1 MAESYK
7 SGEIRKS
14 ELKYMNNIFTFDKRM
29 AKEIMVLRNEMV
41 SLSLDEDSI
50 SNLQETVKQ
59 TKYTRYPVVRE
70 DKDNVIGV
78 INMKEVLFSMLTKDF
93 SIKKHQIEPFVQP
106 VIHVIETIPIYK
118 LLLKMQ
124 KERTHMA
131 ILIDEYGGTS
141 GLVTVEDIIEEIVG
155 EIRDEF
161 DADEVPHIR
170 ELGKDH
176 YLLNAK
182 LLISDVNSLLGTDL
196 SDAEVDTLGGWFLTQ
211 NIDAEPESAIE
222 YDGYSFKVKDI
233 NSHHILFIEV
243 KKAE

>member
-1 MAESYK
+1 
-7 SGEIRKS
+7 
-14 ELKYMNNIFTFDKRM
+14 
-29 AKEIMVLRNEMV
+29 
-41 SLSLDEDSI
+41 
-50 SNLQETVKQ
+50 
-59 TKYTRYPVVRE
+59 
-70 DKDNVIGV
+70 
-78 INMKEVLFSMLTKDF
+78 
-93 SIKKHQIEPFVQP
+93 
-106 VIHVIETIPIYK
+106 
-118 LLLKMQ
+118 
-124 KERTHMA
+124 MA

-211 NIDAEPESAIE
+211 NIDAEPESTIE